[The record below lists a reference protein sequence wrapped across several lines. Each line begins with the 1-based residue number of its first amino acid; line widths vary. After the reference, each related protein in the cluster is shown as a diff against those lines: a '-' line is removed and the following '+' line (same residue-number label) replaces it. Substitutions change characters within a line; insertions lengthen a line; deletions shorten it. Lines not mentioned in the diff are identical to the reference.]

1 MNRILQ
7 RIFFVGVMMM
17 ACGTTMYAQMG
28 KYKGN
33 LTIDGYTRNGVV
45 VEFHEKAGKV
55 DCLLHKVKFS
65 RFMPVTVDMQIKGLQ
80 KSVKAKQTYM
90 TGQNIV
96 PMIKNEPYT
105 KRIVT
110 MFQAVADERHV
121 KMTMTIGD
129 KKTIFVGEKMQ

>member
-7 RIFFVGVMMM
+7 RIFFVGVMMV
-17 ACGTTMYAQMG
+17 CGVAAHAQTG
-28 KYKGN
+28 KYKGD

-110 MFQAVADERHV
+110 TFQAVADERHV

>member
-1 MNRILQ
+1 M
-7 RIFFVGVMMM
+7 VCGV
-17 ACGTTMYAQMG
+17 AAHAQTG
-28 KYKGN
+28 KYKGD

-110 MFQAVADERHV
+110 TFQAVADERHV

>member
-1 MNRILQ
+1 M
-7 RIFFVGVMMM
+7 VCGV
-17 ACGTTMYAQMG
+17 AVHAQTG
-28 KYKGN
+28 KYKGD

-110 MFQAVADERHV
+110 TFQAVADERHV